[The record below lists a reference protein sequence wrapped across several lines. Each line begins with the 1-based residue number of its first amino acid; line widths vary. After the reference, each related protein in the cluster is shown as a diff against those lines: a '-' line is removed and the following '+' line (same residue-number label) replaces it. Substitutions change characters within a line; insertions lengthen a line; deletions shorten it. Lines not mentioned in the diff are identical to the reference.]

1 MKPIFSIFKE
11 TLPRVSKRYVTIS
24 GPSFAYD
31 VAKGLPTSV
40 TLATSNPLLLPVAMK
55 IFENQNFKTY
65 TSKDIVGVE
74 LGGSLKN
81 VIAIGAGILDG
92 IKSSESTKAA
102 FITRGLNEIK
112 TLYPDIRIN
121 SILEKP
127 SIVTIDNSIE
137 TVIFRGVKD
146 ELNFK
151 KFDQFILEKLNDSPN
166 SLNDIIISKSLLE
179 KLNISIGD
187 NITLYFQTFDNQKI
201 PNIRYYRVYG
211 VYETD
216 FPDFDSSYIIG
227 SIESLQNLYKLN
239 SNDVGAI
246 ELIIVDKES
255 VMDIKNKLS
264 AQDLFLNNNLSIVTV
279 QDKYNNIFNWIS
291 IFDFNILIVIILM
304 IIVAIISIIIS
315 MLTLIFERIKMI
327 GIMSSMGAD
336 NKLLGKVFVYQ
347 GIDILLKGII
357 PGNILFIIVSF
368 VQNNYNILKLNPND
382 YYVDSIPFIVDPL
395 YIISLNLI
403 FAAIGIIILFVTFSS
418 ITRFVPTININT

>member
-1 MKPIFSIFKE
+1 MNLPLFIYRKLKTNTDKSNISSRIIKIAIFSVFVGIF
-11 TLPRVSKRYVTIS
+11 VSLSAVSI
-24 GPSFAYD
+24 G
-31 VAKGLPTSV
+31 KGLQVSIKEK
-40 TLATSNPLLLPVAMK
+40 LFNISSD
-55 IFENQNFKTY
+55 ISISSYENNNRGIASEIIQE
-65 TSKDIVGVE
+65 SEDI
-74 LGGSLKN
+74 
-81 VIAIGAGILDG
+81 ID
-92 IKSSESTKAA
+92 
-102 FITRGLNEIK
+102 EIK

-137 TVIFRGVKD
+137 TIIFRGVKD

-151 KFDQFILEKLNDSPN
+151 KFDQFILEKLNDSPS

-187 NITLYFQTFDNQKI
+187 NVTLYFQTFDNQKI

-255 VMDIKNKLS
+255 VMDIENKLS

-418 ITRFVPTININT
+418 ITRFVPTININS

>member
-1 MKPIFSIFKE
+1 LNLPLFIYRKLKTNTDKSNISSRIIKIAIFSVFVGIF
-11 TLPRVSKRYVTIS
+11 VSLSAVSI
-24 GPSFAYD
+24 G
-31 VAKGLPTSV
+31 KGLQVSIKEK
-40 TLATSNPLLLPVAMK
+40 LFNISSD
-55 IFENQNFKTY
+55 ISISSYENNNRGIASEIIQE
-65 TSKDIVGVE
+65 SEDI
-74 LGGSLKN
+74 
-81 VIAIGAGILDG
+81 IG
-92 IKSSESTKAA
+92 
-102 FITRGLNEIK
+102 EIK
-112 TLYPDIRIN
+112 TLYPDISIN

-137 TVIFRGVKD
+137 TVIFRGFKD

-216 FPDFDSSYIIG
+216 FPDFDSNYIIG
-227 SIESLQNLYKLN
+227 SLESLQNLYKLN
-239 SNDVGAI
+239 SNDVGGI
-246 ELIIVDKES
+246 ELIIKDKES
-255 VMDIKNKLS
+255 VMDIENKLS

-327 GIMSSMGAD
+327 GIMSSMGAN

-357 PGNILFIIVSF
+357 PGNILFVIVSF
-368 VQNNYNILKLNPND
+368 VQNNYKILKLNPND
-382 YYVDSIPFIVDPL
+382 YYVDSIPFIVDPI

>member
-1 MKPIFSIFKE
+1 MNKRSNLNLPLFIYRKLKTNTDKSNISSRIIKIAIFSVFVGIFVSLSAVSIGKGLQISIKE
-11 TLPRVSKRYVTIS
+11 TLFNIS
-24 GPSFAYD
+24 SDISISSY
-31 VAKGLPTSV
+31 
-40 TLATSNPLLLPVAMK
+40 
-55 IFENQNFKTY
+55 ENNSRGIASEIIQE
-65 TSKDIVGVE
+65 SEDI
-74 LGGSLKN
+74 
-81 VIAIGAGILDG
+81 ID
-92 IKSSESTKAA
+92 
-102 FITRGLNEIK
+102 EIK

-137 TVIFRGVKD
+137 KIIFRGIKD

-151 KFDQFILEKLNDSPN
+151 KFDQFILEKLNDTPN
-166 SLNDIIISKSLLE
+166 GLNDIVISKSLLE

-216 FPDFDSSYIIG
+216 FPDFDSNYIIG
-227 SIESLQNLYKLN
+227 NLESLQNLYKLN

-246 ELIIVDKES
+246 ELIIEDKES
-255 VMDIKNKLS
+255 VMGIENKLS

-304 IIVAIISIIIS
+304 LVVAIISIIIS

-327 GIMSSMGAD
+327 GIMSSMGAN

-357 PGNILFIIVSF
+357 PGNILFIIVSS

-382 YYVDSIPFIVDPL
+382 YYVDSIPFIIDPL

-403 FAAIGIIILFVTFSS
+403 FTAIGITILFVTFSS
-418 ITRFVPTININT
+418 ITKFVPTININS

>member
-1 MKPIFSIFKE
+1 MNLPFFIYRKLKTNTDKSNISSRIIKIAIFSVFVGIF
-11 TLPRVSKRYVTIS
+11 VSLSAVSI
-24 GPSFAYD
+24 G
-31 VAKGLPTSV
+31 KGLQVSIKEK
-40 TLATSNPLLLPVAMK
+40 LFNISSD
-55 IFENQNFKTY
+55 ISISSYENNNRGIASEIIQ
-65 TSKDIVGVE
+65 E
-74 LGGSLKN
+74 LE
-81 VIAIGAGILDG
+81 G
-92 IKSSESTKAA
+92 IK
-102 FITRGLNEIK
+102 GEIK

-137 TVIFRGVKD
+137 TVIFRGVKN

-255 VMDIKNKLS
+255 VMDIENKLS
-264 AQDLFLNNNLSIVTV
+264 VQDLFLNNNLSIVTV
-279 QDKYNNIFNWIS
+279 QDKYSNIFNWIS

-347 GIDILLKGII
+347 GIEILLKGII

>member
-1 MKPIFSIFKE
+1 MSLSAVSIGKGLQVSIKE
-11 TLPRVSKRYVTIS
+11 TLFNIS
-24 GPSFAYD
+24 SDISISSYENDNRGIASEIIAESED
-31 VAKGLPTSV
+31 V
-40 TLATSNPLLLPVAMK
+40 
-55 IFENQNFKTY
+55 I
-65 TSKDIVGVE
+65 D
-74 LGGSLKN
+74 
-81 VIAIGAGILDG
+81 
-92 IKSSESTKAA
+92 
-102 FITRGLNEIK
+102 EIK

-137 TVIFRGVKD
+137 TVIFRGFKD

-239 SNDVGAI
+239 SNDVGSI

-255 VMDIKNKLS
+255 VMDIENKLS
-264 AQDLFLNNNLSIVTV
+264 AQDLFLDNSLSIVTV

-357 PGNILFIIVSF
+357 PGNILFVIVSF
-368 VQNNYNILKLNPND
+368 VQNNYKILKLNPND

-403 FAAIGIIILFVTFSS
+403 FAVIGIIILFVTFSS
-418 ITRFVPTININT
+418 ITRFVPTININHYSDIGVVPGDVMD

>member
-1 MKPIFSIFKE
+1 MNLPLFIYRKLKTNTDKSNISSRIIKIAIFSVFVGIF
-11 TLPRVSKRYVTIS
+11 VSLSAVSI
-24 GPSFAYD
+24 G
-31 VAKGLPTSV
+31 KGLQVSIKEK
-40 TLATSNPLLLPVAMK
+40 LFNISSD
-55 IFENQNFKTY
+55 ISISSYENNNRGIASEIIQE
-65 TSKDIVGVE
+65 SEDI
-74 LGGSLKN
+74 
-81 VIAIGAGILDG
+81 IG
-92 IKSSESTKAA
+92 K
-102 FITRGLNEIK
+102 IK
-112 TLYPDIRIN
+112 TLYPDISIN

-151 KFDQFILEKLNDSPN
+151 NFDQFILEKLNDSPN

-255 VMDIKNKLS
+255 VIDIENKLYV
-264 AQDLFLNNNLSIVTV
+264 QDLFLNNNLSIVTV
-279 QDKYNNIFNWIS
+279 QDKYSNIFNWIS
-291 IFDFNILIVIILM
+291 IFDFNILIVITLM

-327 GIMSSMGAD
+327 GIMSSIGAD

>member
-1 MKPIFSIFKE
+1 MNLPLFIYRKLKTNTDKSNISSRIIKIAIFSVFVGIF
-11 TLPRVSKRYVTIS
+11 VSLSAVSI
-24 GPSFAYD
+24 G
-31 VAKGLPTSV
+31 KGLQVSIKEK
-40 TLATSNPLLLPVAMK
+40 LFNISSD
-55 IFENQNFKTY
+55 ISISSYENNNRGIASEIIQE
-65 TSKDIVGVE
+65 SEDI
-74 LGGSLKN
+74 
-81 VIAIGAGILDG
+81 ID
-92 IKSSESTKAA
+92 
-102 FITRGLNEIK
+102 EIK

-137 TVIFRGVKD
+137 TIIFRGVKD

-151 KFDQFILEKLNDSPN
+151 KFDQFILEKLNDTPS
-166 SLNDIIISKSLLE
+166 SLNDIIISKSLLK

-216 FPDFDSSYIIG
+216 FPDFDSNYIIG
-227 SIESLQNLYKLN
+227 SLESLQNLYKLN
-239 SNDVGAI
+239 SNDVGGI
-246 ELIIVDKES
+246 ELIIKDKES
-255 VMDIKNKLS
+255 VMDIENKLS

-315 MLTLIFERIKMI
+315 ILTLIFERIKMI

-368 VQNNYNILKLNPND
+368 LQNNYNILKLNPND

-403 FAAIGIIILFVTFSS
+403 FSTIGIIILFVTFSS
-418 ITRFVPTININT
+418 ITRFVPTININS

>member
-1 MKPIFSIFKE
+1 MNLPLFIYRKLKTNTDKSNISSRIIKIAIFSVFVGIF
-11 TLPRVSKRYVTIS
+11 VSLSAVSI
-24 GPSFAYD
+24 G
-31 VAKGLPTSV
+31 KGLQVSIKEK
-40 TLATSNPLLLPVAMK
+40 LFNISSD
-55 IFENQNFKTY
+55 ISISSYENNNRGIASEIIQE
-65 TSKDIVGVE
+65 SEDI
-74 LGGSLKN
+74 
-81 VIAIGAGILDG
+81 IG
-92 IKSSESTKAA
+92 
-102 FITRGLNEIK
+102 EIK
-112 TLYPDIRIN
+112 TLYPDISIN

-137 TVIFRGVKD
+137 TIIFRGVKD

-151 KFDQFILEKLNDSPN
+151 KFDQFILEKLNDSPS

-255 VMDIKNKLS
+255 VMDIENKLS
-264 AQDLFLNNNLSIVTV
+264 VQDLFLNNNLSIVTV

>member
-1 MKPIFSIFKE
+1 MNLSLFIYRKLKTNNDKSNISSRIIKIAIFSVFVGIFVSLSAVSIGKGLQISIKE
-11 TLPRVSKRYVTIS
+11 TLFNIS
-24 GPSFAYD
+24 SDISISSY
-31 VAKGLPTSV
+31 
-40 TLATSNPLLLPVAMK
+40 
-55 IFENQNFKTY
+55 ENNNRGIASEIIQE
-65 TSKDIVGVE
+65 SEDI
-74 LGGSLKN
+74 
-81 VIAIGAGILDG
+81 ID
-92 IKSSESTKAA
+92 
-102 FITRGLNEIK
+102 EIEI
-112 TLYPDIRIN
+112 LYPDIRIN

-127 SIVTIDNSIE
+127 SIVTI
-137 TVIFRGVKD
+137 IFRSIKN

-151 KFDQFILEKLNDSPN
+151 KFDQFILEKLNDNPN
-166 SLNDIIISKSLLE
+166 SLNDIIISKSLLQ

-227 SIESLQNLYKLN
+227 SIESLQNLYELN

-264 AQDLFLNNNLSIVTV
+264 AQDLLTNNNLSIVTV

-291 IFDFNILIVIILM
+291 IFDFNIFIVITLM

-347 GIDILLKGII
+347 GINILFKGII

-382 YYVDSIPFIVDPL
+382 YYV
-395 YIISLNLI
+395 
-403 FAAIGIIILFVTFSS
+403 
-418 ITRFVPTININT
+418 

>member
-1 MKPIFSIFKE
+1 MNKRFNLNLPLFIYRKLKTNTDKSNISSRIIKIAIFSVFVGIF
-11 TLPRVSKRYVTIS
+11 VSLSAVSI
-24 GPSFAYD
+24 G
-31 VAKGLPTSV
+31 KGLQVSIKEK
-40 TLATSNPLLLPVAMK
+40 LFNISSD
-55 IFENQNFKTY
+55 ISISSYENDNRGIA
-65 TSKDIVGVE
+65 SEIIAESED
-74 LGGSLKN
+74 
-81 VIAIGAGILDG
+81 VID
-92 IKSSESTKAA
+92 
-102 FITRGLNEIK
+102 EIK

-137 TVIFRGVKD
+137 TIIFRGVKD

-151 KFDQFILEKLNDSPN
+151 KFDQFILEKLNDSPS

-187 NITLYFQTFDNQKI
+187 NITLYFQTSDNQKI

-255 VMDIKNKLS
+255 VMDIENKLS
-264 AQDLFLNNNLSIVTV
+264 VQDLFLNNNLSIVTV
-279 QDKYNNIFNWIS
+279 QDKYSNIFNWIS

>member
-1 MKPIFSIFKE
+1 MNLPLFIYRKLKTNTDKSNISSRIIKIAIFSVFVGIFIS
-11 TLPRVSKRYVTIS
+11 LSAVSI
-24 GPSFAYD
+24 G
-31 VAKGLPTSV
+31 KGLQVSIKEK
-40 TLATSNPLLLPVAMK
+40 LFNISSD
-55 IFENQNFKTY
+55 ISISSYENNNRGIASEIIQE
-65 TSKDIVGVE
+65 SEDI
-74 LGGSLKN
+74 
-81 VIAIGAGILDG
+81 ID
-92 IKSSESTKAA
+92 
-102 FITRGLNEIK
+102 EIK
-112 TLYPDIRIN
+112 ILYPDIRIN

-255 VMDIKNKLS
+255 VIDIENKLS
-264 AQDLFLNNNLSIVTV
+264 VQDLFLNNNLSIVTV

-327 GIMSSMGAD
+327 GIMSSIGAD

-368 VQNNYNILKLNPND
+368 IQNNYNILRLNPND

>member
-1 MKPIFSIFKE
+1 MNLPLFIYRKLKTNTDKSNISSRIIKIAIFSVFVGIF
-11 TLPRVSKRYVTIS
+11 VSLSAVSI
-24 GPSFAYD
+24 G
-31 VAKGLPTSV
+31 KGLQVSIKEK
-40 TLATSNPLLLPVAMK
+40 LFNISSD
-55 IFENQNFKTY
+55 ISISSYENNNRGIASEIIQE
-65 TSKDIVGVE
+65 SEDI
-74 LGGSLKN
+74 
-81 VIAIGAGILDG
+81 IG
-92 IKSSESTKAA
+92 K
-102 FITRGLNEIK
+102 IK
-112 TLYPDIRIN
+112 TLYPDISIN

-187 NITLYFQTFDNQKI
+187 NVTLYFQTFDNQKI

>member
-1 MKPIFSIFKE
+1 MNKRFNLNLPLFIYRKLKTNTDKSNISSRIIKIAIFSVFVGIF
-11 TLPRVSKRYVTIS
+11 VSLSAVSI
-24 GPSFAYD
+24 G
-31 VAKGLPTSV
+31 KGLQVSIKEK
-40 TLATSNPLLLPVAMK
+40 LFNISSD
-55 IFENQNFKTY
+55 ISISSYENNNRGIASEIIQE
-65 TSKDIVGVE
+65 SEDI
-74 LGGSLKN
+74 
-81 VIAIGAGILDG
+81 IG
-92 IKSSESTKAA
+92 
-102 FITRGLNEIK
+102 EIK
-112 TLYPDIRIN
+112 TLYPDISIN

-127 SIVTIDNSIE
+127 SIITIDNSIE
-137 TVIFRGVKD
+137 TVIFRGVN

-151 KFDQFILEKLNDSPN
+151 KFDQFILEKLNDTPN
-166 SLNDIIISKSLLE
+166 GLNDIIISKSLLE
-179 KLNISIGD
+179 KLNITFGD
-187 NITLYFQTFDNQKI
+187 NITLYFQTSDNQKI

-246 ELIIVDKES
+246 ELIIIDKES
-255 VMDIKNKLS
+255 VMDLKNKLS

-291 IFDFNILIVIILM
+291 IFDFNILIVITLM
-304 IIVAIISIIIS
+304 IIVAILSIIIS

-347 GIDILLKGII
+347 GIEILLKGII

-382 YYVDSIPFIVDPL
+382 YYLDSIPFIVDPL

-403 FAAIGIIILFVTFSS
+403 FVAIGIIILFATFSS
-418 ITRFVPTININT
+418 ITRFVPSININT

>member
-1 MKPIFSIFKE
+1 MNLPLFIYRKLKTNTDKSNISSRIIKIAIFSVFVGIF
-11 TLPRVSKRYVTIS
+11 VSLSAVSI
-24 GPSFAYD
+24 G
-31 VAKGLPTSV
+31 KGLQVSIKEK
-40 TLATSNPLLLPVAMK
+40 LFNISSD
-55 IFENQNFKTY
+55 ISISSYENNNRGIASEIIQE
-65 TSKDIVGVE
+65 SEDI
-74 LGGSLKN
+74 
-81 VIAIGAGILDG
+81 IG
-92 IKSSESTKAA
+92 
-102 FITRGLNEIK
+102 EIK
-112 TLYPDIRIN
+112 TLYPYISIN

-187 NITLYFQTFDNQKI
+187 NIILYFQTFDNQKI

-246 ELIIVDKES
+246 ELIIVNKES

-279 QDKYNNIFNWIS
+279 QDKYSNIFNWIS
-291 IFDFNILIVIILM
+291 IFDFNILIIIILM

-368 VQNNYNILKLNPND
+368 IQNNYNILRLNPND

>member
-1 MKPIFSIFKE
+1 MNLPLFIYRKLKTNTDKSNISSRIIKIAIFSVFVGIF
-11 TLPRVSKRYVTIS
+11 VSLSAVSI
-24 GPSFAYD
+24 G
-31 VAKGLPTSV
+31 KGLQVSIKEK
-40 TLATSNPLLLPVAMK
+40 LFNISSD
-55 IFENQNFKTY
+55 ISISSYENNNRGIASEIIQE
-65 TSKDIVGVE
+65 SEDI
-74 LGGSLKN
+74 
-81 VIAIGAGILDG
+81 IG
-92 IKSSESTKAA
+92 
-102 FITRGLNEIK
+102 EIK
-112 TLYPDIRIN
+112 TLYPDISIN

-127 SIVTIDNSIE
+127 SIVTIDSSIE
-137 TVIFRGVKD
+137 TIIFRGIKN

-187 NITLYFQTFDNQKI
+187 NITLYFQTLDNQKI

-211 VYETD
+211 VFETD

-255 VMDIKNKLS
+255 VMDVENKLS

-327 GIMSSMGAD
+327 GIMSSMGAN

-357 PGNILFIIVSF
+357 PGNILFIIVSS

-382 YYVDSIPFIVDPL
+382 YYVDSIPFIVDPS

>member
-1 MKPIFSIFKE
+1 MNLPLFIYRKLKTNTDKSNISSRIIKIAIFSVFVGIF
-11 TLPRVSKRYVTIS
+11 VSLSAVSI
-24 GPSFAYD
+24 G
-31 VAKGLPTSV
+31 KGLQVSIKEK
-40 TLATSNPLLLPVAMK
+40 LFNISSD
-55 IFENQNFKTY
+55 ISISSYENNNRGIASEIIQE
-65 TSKDIVGVE
+65 SEDI
-74 LGGSLKN
+74 
-81 VIAIGAGILDG
+81 ID
-92 IKSSESTKAA
+92 
-102 FITRGLNEIK
+102 EIK

-137 TVIFRGVKD
+137 TIIFRGVKD

-151 KFDQFILEKLNDSPN
+151 KFDQFILEKLNDSPS

-255 VMDIKNKLS
+255 VMDIENKLS
-264 AQDLFLNNNLSIVTV
+264 VQDLFLNNNLSIVTV

>member
-1 MKPIFSIFKE
+1 MNLPFFIYRKLKTNTDKSNISSRIIKIAIFSVFVGIF
-11 TLPRVSKRYVTIS
+11 VSLSAVSI
-24 GPSFAYD
+24 G
-31 VAKGLPTSV
+31 KGLQVSIKEK
-40 TLATSNPLLLPVAMK
+40 LFNISSD
-55 IFENQNFKTY
+55 ISISSYENNNRGIASEIIQE
-65 TSKDIVGVE
+65 SEDI
-74 LGGSLKN
+74 
-81 VIAIGAGILDG
+81 I
-92 IKSSESTKAA
+92 
-102 FITRGLNEIK
+102 NEIK

-137 TVIFRGVKD
+137 TIIFRGVKD

-246 ELIIVDKES
+246 ELNIEDKES
-255 VMDIKNKLS
+255 VMDIENKLS

-291 IFDFNILIVIILM
+291 IFDFNILIVITLM
-304 IIVAIISIIIS
+304 IIVAILSIIIS

-368 VQNNYNILKLNPND
+368 IQNNYNILRLNPND

>member
-1 MKPIFSIFKE
+1 MNLPLFIYRKLKTNTDKSNISSRIIKIAIFSVFVGIFVSLSAVSIGKGLQVSIKE
-11 TLPRVSKRYVTIS
+11 TLFNIS
-24 GPSFAYD
+24 SDISISSY
-31 VAKGLPTSV
+31 
-40 TLATSNPLLLPVAMK
+40 
-55 IFENQNFKTY
+55 ENNNRGIASEIIQE
-65 TSKDIVGVE
+65 SEDI
-74 LGGSLKN
+74 
-81 VIAIGAGILDG
+81 ID
-92 IKSSESTKAA
+92 
-102 FITRGLNEIK
+102 EIK
-112 TLYPDIRIN
+112 TLYPDISIN

-255 VMDIKNKLS
+255 VMDLKNKLS

>member
-1 MKPIFSIFKE
+1 MNLPLFIYRKLKTNTDKSNISSRIIKIAIFSVFVGIF
-11 TLPRVSKRYVTIS
+11 VSLSAVSI
-24 GPSFAYD
+24 G
-31 VAKGLPTSV
+31 KGLQVSIKEK
-40 TLATSNPLLLPVAMK
+40 LFNISSD
-55 IFENQNFKTY
+55 ISISSYENNNRGIASEIIQE
-65 TSKDIVGVE
+65 SEDI
-74 LGGSLKN
+74 
-81 VIAIGAGILDG
+81 ID
-92 IKSSESTKAA
+92 
-102 FITRGLNEIK
+102 EIK
-112 TLYPDIRIN
+112 TLYPDIIIN

-255 VMDIKNKLS
+255 VIDIENKLS
-264 AQDLFLNNNLSIVTV
+264 VQDLFLNNNLSIVTV
-279 QDKYNNIFNWIS
+279 QDKYSNIFNWIS

-403 FAAIGIIILFVTFSS
+403 FAAIGIIILSVTFSS
-418 ITRFVPTININT
+418 ITKFVPTININT

>member
-1 MKPIFSIFKE
+1 MNLPLFIYRKLKTNTDKSNISSRIIKIAIFSVFVGIF
-11 TLPRVSKRYVTIS
+11 VSLSAVSI
-24 GPSFAYD
+24 G
-31 VAKGLPTSV
+31 KGLQVSIKEK
-40 TLATSNPLLLPVAMK
+40 LFNISSD
-55 IFENQNFKTY
+55 ISISSYENNNRGIASEIIQE
-65 TSKDIVGVE
+65 SEDI
-74 LGGSLKN
+74 
-81 VIAIGAGILDG
+81 ID
-92 IKSSESTKAA
+92 
-102 FITRGLNEIK
+102 EIK

-137 TVIFRGVKD
+137 TVIFRGFKD

-239 SNDVGAI
+239 SNDVGSI

-255 VMDIKNKLS
+255 VMDIENKLS
-264 AQDLFLNNNLSIVTV
+264 AQDLFLDNSLSIVTV

-291 IFDFNILIVIILM
+291 IFDFNILIVITLM

-368 VQNNYNILKLNPND
+368 LQNNYNILKLNPND

>member
-1 MKPIFSIFKE
+1 LNKRFNLNLPLFIYRKLKTNTDKSNISSRIIKIAIFSVFVGIF
-11 TLPRVSKRYVTIS
+11 VSLSAVSI
-24 GPSFAYD
+24 G
-31 VAKGLPTSV
+31 KGLQVSIKEK
-40 TLATSNPLLLPVAMK
+40 LFNISSD
-55 IFENQNFKTY
+55 ISISSYENNNRGIASEIIQE
-65 TSKDIVGVE
+65 SEDI
-74 LGGSLKN
+74 
-81 VIAIGAGILDG
+81 IG
-92 IKSSESTKAA
+92 
-102 FITRGLNEIK
+102 EIK
-112 TLYPDIRIN
+112 TLYPDISIN

-151 KFDQFILEKLNDSPN
+151 KFDQFILEKLNDSPS

-216 FPDFDSSYIIG
+216 FPDFDSNYIIG
-227 SIESLQNLYKLN
+227 SLESLQNLYKLN
-239 SNDVGAI
+239 SNDVGGI
-246 ELIIVDKES
+246 ELIIKDKES
-255 VMDIKNKLS
+255 VMDIENKLS

-327 GIMSSMGAD
+327 GIMSSMGAN

-357 PGNILFIIVSF
+357 PGNILFVIVSF
-368 VQNNYNILKLNPND
+368 VQNNYKILKLNPND
-382 YYVDSIPFIVDPL
+382 YYVDSIPFIVDPI

>member
-1 MKPIFSIFKE
+1 MNLPLFIYRKLKTNTDKSNISSRIIKIAIFSVFVGIF
-11 TLPRVSKRYVTIS
+11 VSLCAVSI
-24 GPSFAYD
+24 G
-31 VAKGLPTSV
+31 KGLQVSIKEK
-40 TLATSNPLLLPVAMK
+40 LFNISSD
-55 IFENQNFKTY
+55 ISISSYENNNRGIASEIIQE
-65 TSKDIVGVE
+65 SEDI
-74 LGGSLKN
+74 
-81 VIAIGAGILDG
+81 ID
-92 IKSSESTKAA
+92 
-102 FITRGLNEIK
+102 EIK

-137 TVIFRGVKD
+137 TIIFRGVKD

-151 KFDQFILEKLNDSPN
+151 KFDQFILEKLNDSPS

-368 VQNNYNILKLNPND
+368 IQNNYNILRLNPND

>member
-1 MKPIFSIFKE
+1 MNLPLFIYRKLKTNTDKSNISSRIIKIAIFSVFVGIF
-11 TLPRVSKRYVTIS
+11 VSLSAVSI
-24 GPSFAYD
+24 G
-31 VAKGLPTSV
+31 KGLQVSIKEK
-40 TLATSNPLLLPVAMK
+40 LFNISSD
-55 IFENQNFKTY
+55 ISISSYENNNRGIASEIIQE
-65 TSKDIVGVE
+65 SEDI
-74 LGGSLKN
+74 
-81 VIAIGAGILDG
+81 ID
-92 IKSSESTKAA
+92 
-102 FITRGLNEIK
+102 EIK

-137 TVIFRGVKD
+137 TIIFRGVKD

-151 KFDQFILEKLNDSPN
+151 KFDQFILEKLNDSPS

-255 VMDIKNKLS
+255 VIDIENKLS
-264 AQDLFLNNNLSIVTV
+264 VQDLFLNNNLSIVTV
-279 QDKYNNIFNWIS
+279 QDKYSNIFNWIS

-304 IIVAIISIIIS
+304 IIVSIISIIIS

>member
-1 MKPIFSIFKE
+1 MNLPLFIYRKLKTNTDKSNISSRIIKIAIFSVFVGIF
-11 TLPRVSKRYVTIS
+11 VSLSAVSI
-24 GPSFAYD
+24 G
-31 VAKGLPTSV
+31 KGLQVSIKEK
-40 TLATSNPLLLPVAMK
+40 LFNISSD
-55 IFENQNFKTY
+55 ISISSYENNNRGIASEIIQE
-65 TSKDIVGVE
+65 SEDI
-74 LGGSLKN
+74 
-81 VIAIGAGILDG
+81 ID
-92 IKSSESTKAA
+92 
-102 FITRGLNEIK
+102 EIK

-137 TVIFRGVKD
+137 TIIFRGVKD
-146 ELNFK
+146 KLNFK

-187 NITLYFQTFDNQKI
+187 NVTLYFQTFDNQKI

-255 VMDIKNKLS
+255 VIDIENKLS
-264 AQDLFLNNNLSIVTV
+264 VQDLFLNNNLSIVTV
-279 QDKYNNIFNWIS
+279 QDKYSNIFNWIS

-304 IIVAIISIIIS
+304 IIVSIISIIIS

-403 FAAIGIIILFVTFSS
+403 FAAIGIIILSVTFSS
-418 ITRFVPTININT
+418 ITKFVPTININT

>member
-1 MKPIFSIFKE
+1 MNLPLFIYRKLKTNTDKSNISSRIIKIAIFSVFVGIF
-11 TLPRVSKRYVTIS
+11 VSLSAVSI
-24 GPSFAYD
+24 G
-31 VAKGLPTSV
+31 KGLQVSIKEK
-40 TLATSNPLLLPVAMK
+40 LFNISSD
-55 IFENQNFKTY
+55 ISISSYENNNRGIASEIIQE
-65 TSKDIVGVE
+65 SEDI
-74 LGGSLKN
+74 
-81 VIAIGAGILDG
+81 ID
-92 IKSSESTKAA
+92 
-102 FITRGLNEIK
+102 EIK

-255 VMDIKNKLS
+255 VVDIKNKLS

-279 QDKYNNIFNWIS
+279 QDKYSNIFNWIS

>member
-1 MKPIFSIFKE
+1 MNLPLFIYRKLKTNTDKSNISSRIIKIAIFSVFVGIF
-11 TLPRVSKRYVTIS
+11 VSLSAVSI
-24 GPSFAYD
+24 G
-31 VAKGLPTSV
+31 KGLQVSIKEK
-40 TLATSNPLLLPVAMK
+40 LFNISSD
-55 IFENQNFKTY
+55 ISISSYENNNRGIASEIIQE
-65 TSKDIVGVE
+65 SEDI
-74 LGGSLKN
+74 
-81 VIAIGAGILDG
+81 IG
-92 IKSSESTKAA
+92 
-102 FITRGLNEIK
+102 EIK
-112 TLYPDIRIN
+112 TLYPDISIN

-127 SIVTIDNSIE
+127 SIITIDNSIE
-137 TVIFRGVKD
+137 TVIFRGVKY

-187 NITLYFQTFDNQKI
+187 NITLYFQTLDNQKI

-304 IIVAIISIIIS
+304 IVVAIISIIIS

-327 GIMSSMGAD
+327 GIMSSMGAN

-357 PGNILFIIVSF
+357 PGNILFISVSS

-382 YYVDSIPFIVDPL
+382 YYVDSIPFIVDPS

-403 FAAIGIIILFVTFSS
+403 FASIGIIILFVTFST

>member
-1 MKPIFSIFKE
+1 MNLPLFIFRKLKTNADKSNVSSRIIKIAIFSVFIGIF
-11 TLPRVSKRYVTIS
+11 VSLTAVSIGKGLQFSIKQILFNISSDLTIS
-24 GPSFAYD
+24 SY
-31 VAKGLPTSV
+31 
-40 TLATSNPLLLPVAMK
+40 
-55 IFENQNFKTY
+55 ENNNRGIASEIIKQ
-65 TSKDIVGVE
+65 SE
-74 LGGSLKN
+74 E
-81 VIAIGAGILDG
+81 VID
-92 IKSSESTKAA
+92 
-102 FITRGLNEIK
+102 EIK
-112 TLYPDIRIN
+112 TIYPDIKIN
-121 SILEKP
+121 STLEKP
-127 SIVTIDNSIE
+127 SIITINNSIE
-137 TVIFRGVKD
+137 TIIFRGVKD

-151 KFDQFILEKLNDSPN
+151 KFDQFILEKLIDTPK

-216 FPDFDSSYIIG
+216 FPDFDSNYLIG
-227 SIESLQNLYKLN
+227 YIESLQNLYKLN

-246 ELIIVDKES
+246 ELIIEDKES
-255 VMDIKNKLS
+255 VTNIKNKLS
-264 AQDLFLNNNLSIVTV
+264 SKDLILNNNLSIVSV
-279 QDKYNNIFNWIS
+279 QDKYNNIFNWVS
-291 IFDFNILIVIILM
+291 IFDLNILIVIVLM

-327 GIMSSMGAD
+327 GIMSSMGAN

-368 VQNNYNILKLNPND
+368 IQNNYNILKLNPND
-382 YYVDSIPFIVDPL
+382 YYVESIPFIVDPL

-403 FAAIGIIILFVTFSS
+403 FAFFGIIILFVSFSS
-418 ITRFVPTININT
+418 ISRFVPTININS

>member
-1 MKPIFSIFKE
+1 LKTNTDKSNISSRIIKIAIFSVFVGIFVSLSAVSIGKGLQVSIKE
-11 TLPRVSKRYVTIS
+11 TLFNIS
-24 GPSFAYD
+24 SDISISSY
-31 VAKGLPTSV
+31 
-40 TLATSNPLLLPVAMK
+40 
-55 IFENQNFKTY
+55 ENNNRGIASEIIQE
-65 TSKDIVGVE
+65 SEDIINK
-74 LGGSLKN
+74 LKK
-81 VIAIGAGILDG
+81 L
-92 IKSSESTKAA
+92 
-102 FITRGLNEIK
+102 F
-112 TLYPDIRIN
+112 PDIRIN

-137 TVIFRGVKD
+137 TIIFRGVKD
-146 ELNFK
+146 ELNFQ
-151 KFDQFILEKLNDSPN
+151 KFDQFILEKLNDTPN
-166 SLNDIIISKSLLE
+166 SLNDIIISKLLLE

-216 FPDFDSSYIIG
+216 FPDFDSNYIIG

-246 ELIIVDKES
+246 ELKIRDKES
-255 VMDIKNKLS
+255 VADIESKIS
-264 AQDLFLNNNLSIVTV
+264 AQDLFLNNNLSIITV
-279 QDKYNNIFNWIS
+279 QDKYSNIFNWIS
-291 IFDFNILIVIILM
+291 IFDFNILIVIVLM

-382 YYVDSIPFIVDPL
+382 YYVNSIPFIVDPT

-403 FAAIGIIILFVTFSS
+403 FVIIGTIILFVTFSS

>member
-1 MKPIFSIFKE
+1 MNLPLFIYRKLKTNTDKSNISSRIIKIAIFSVFVGIF
-11 TLPRVSKRYVTIS
+11 VSLSAVSI
-24 GPSFAYD
+24 G
-31 VAKGLPTSV
+31 KGLQVSIKEK
-40 TLATSNPLLLPVAMK
+40 LFNISSD
-55 IFENQNFKTY
+55 ISISSYENNNRGIASEIIQE
-65 TSKDIVGVE
+65 SEDI
-74 LGGSLKN
+74 
-81 VIAIGAGILDG
+81 IG
-92 IKSSESTKAA
+92 
-102 FITRGLNEIK
+102 EIK
-112 TLYPDIRIN
+112 TLYPDISIN

-216 FPDFDSSYIIG
+216 FPDFDSNYIIG
-227 SIESLQNLYKLN
+227 SLESLQNLYKLN
-239 SNDVGAI
+239 SNDVGGI
-246 ELIIVDKES
+246 ELIIKDKES
-255 VMDIKNKLS
+255 VMDIENKLS
-264 AQDLFLNNNLSIVTV
+264 AQDLFLDNSLSIVTV

-327 GIMSSMGAD
+327 GIMSSMGAN

-357 PGNILFIIVSF
+357 PGNILFVIVSF
-368 VQNNYNILKLNPND
+368 VQNNYKILKLNPND
-382 YYVDSIPFIVDPL
+382 YYVDSIPFIVDPI

>member
-1 MKPIFSIFKE
+1 MNLPLFIYRKLKTNTDKSNISSRIIKIAIFSVFVGIF
-11 TLPRVSKRYVTIS
+11 VSLSAVSI
-24 GPSFAYD
+24 G
-31 VAKGLPTSV
+31 KGLQVSIKEK
-40 TLATSNPLLLPVAMK
+40 LFNISSD
-55 IFENQNFKTY
+55 ISISSYENNNRGIASEIIQE
-65 TSKDIVGVE
+65 SEDI
-74 LGGSLKN
+74 
-81 VIAIGAGILDG
+81 ID
-92 IKSSESTKAA
+92 
-102 FITRGLNEIK
+102 EIK
-112 TLYPDIRIN
+112 TLYPDISIN

-137 TVIFRGVKD
+137 TIIFRGVKD

-327 GIMSSMGAD
+327 GIMSSIGAD

>member
-1 MKPIFSIFKE
+1 MNLPLFIYRKLKTNTDKSNISSRIIKIAIFSVFVGIF
-11 TLPRVSKRYVTIS
+11 VSLSAVSI
-24 GPSFAYD
+24 G
-31 VAKGLPTSV
+31 KGLQVSIKEK
-40 TLATSNPLLLPVAMK
+40 LFNISSD
-55 IFENQNFKTY
+55 ISISSYENNKRGIASEIIQE
-65 TSKDIVGVE
+65 SEDI
-74 LGGSLKN
+74 
-81 VIAIGAGILDG
+81 ID
-92 IKSSESTKAA
+92 
-102 FITRGLNEIK
+102 EIK
-112 TLYPDIRIN
+112 TLYPDISIN

-368 VQNNYNILKLNPND
+368 IQNNYNILRLNPND

-418 ITRFVPTININT
+418 ITRFVPTVNINT

>member
-1 MKPIFSIFKE
+1 MNLPLFIYRKLKTNTDKSNISSRIIKIAIFSVFVGIF
-11 TLPRVSKRYVTIS
+11 VSLSAVSI
-24 GPSFAYD
+24 G
-31 VAKGLPTSV
+31 KGLQVSIKEK
-40 TLATSNPLLLPVAMK
+40 LFNISSD
-55 IFENQNFKTY
+55 ISISSYENNNRGIASEIIQE
-65 TSKDIVGVE
+65 SEDI
-74 LGGSLKN
+74 
-81 VIAIGAGILDG
+81 IG
-92 IKSSESTKAA
+92 K
-102 FITRGLNEIK
+102 IK
-112 TLYPDIRIN
+112 TLYPDISIN

-151 KFDQFILEKLNDSPN
+151 NFDQFILEKLNDSPN

-246 ELIIVDKES
+246 ELIIVEKES
-255 VMDIKNKLS
+255 VVDIKNKLS

-368 VQNNYNILKLNPND
+368 IQNNYNILRLNPND

>member
-1 MKPIFSIFKE
+1 MNLPLFIYRKLKTNTDKSNISSRIIKIAIFSVFVGIF
-11 TLPRVSKRYVTIS
+11 VSLSAVSI
-24 GPSFAYD
+24 G
-31 VAKGLPTSV
+31 KGLQVSIKEK
-40 TLATSNPLLLPVAMK
+40 LFNISSD
-55 IFENQNFKTY
+55 ISISSYENNNRGIASEIIQE
-65 TSKDIVGVE
+65 SEDI
-74 LGGSLKN
+74 
-81 VIAIGAGILDG
+81 ID
-92 IKSSESTKAA
+92 
-102 FITRGLNEIK
+102 EIK

-137 TVIFRGVKD
+137 TIIFRGVKD

-151 KFDQFILEKLNDSPN
+151 KFDQFILEKLNDSPS

-187 NITLYFQTFDNQKI
+187 NVTLYFQTFDNQKI

-255 VMDIKNKLS
+255 VIDIENKLS
-264 AQDLFLNNNLSIVTV
+264 VQDLFLNNNLSIVTV
-279 QDKYNNIFNWIS
+279 QDKYSNIFNWIS

-304 IIVAIISIIIS
+304 IIVSIISIIIS

-403 FAAIGIIILFVTFSS
+403 FAAIGIIILSVTFSS
-418 ITRFVPTININT
+418 ITKFVPTININT

>member
-1 MKPIFSIFKE
+1 MNLPLFIYRKLKTNTDKSNISSRIIKIAIFSVFVGIFVSLSAVSIGKGLQVSIKE
-11 TLPRVSKRYVTIS
+11 TLFNIS
-24 GPSFAYD
+24 SDISISSY
-31 VAKGLPTSV
+31 
-40 TLATSNPLLLPVAMK
+40 
-55 IFENQNFKTY
+55 ENNNRGIASEIIQE
-65 TSKDIVGVE
+65 SEDI
-74 LGGSLKN
+74 
-81 VIAIGAGILDG
+81 ID
-92 IKSSESTKAA
+92 
-102 FITRGLNEIK
+102 EIK

-137 TVIFRGVKD
+137 TIIFRGIKD

-151 KFDQFILEKLNDSPN
+151 KFDQFILEKLNDTPN

-255 VMDIKNKLS
+255 VMDIENKLS